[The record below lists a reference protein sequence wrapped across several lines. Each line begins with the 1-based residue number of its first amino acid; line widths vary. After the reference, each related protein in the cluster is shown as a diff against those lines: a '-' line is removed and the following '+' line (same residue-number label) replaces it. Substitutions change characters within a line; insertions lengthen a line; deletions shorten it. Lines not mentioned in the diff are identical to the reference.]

1 MKIKFYIL
9 YSNNTKLKKIIVK
22 TKNHHII
29 NLEILIINH
38 NLSIEIKEYKVYLKL
53 KSSIKILFMLV
64 NFVIFCTTKNM

>member
-9 YSNNTKLKKIIVK
+9 YSNNTKLKQIIVK

-38 NLSIEIKEYKVYLKL
+38 NLNFEKKYYKVYLKL

-64 NFVIFCTTKNM
+64 NFVNFCTTKNI